1 MKKRYVYRILEFFIV
16 GLAMGITEDLIAIHF
31 ATDAVIT
38 ANVVLVAAMVAL
50 PFAIFS
56 ELVVDWKH
64 MKFLRKRWTM
74 NLSKEKKA
82 LKSLKTISLSK

>member
-1 MKKRYVYRILEFFIV
+1 MKIRYVYRILEFFLV
-16 GLAMGITEDLIAIHF
+16 GLVMGISEDLIAIHF

-38 ANVVLVAAMVAL
+38 FDVIIVAAAVAL

-64 MKFLRKRWTM
+64 IKFLKKRWKLE
-74 NLSKEKKA
+74 NSKNRKVSKKHP
-82 LKSLKTISLSK
+82 I